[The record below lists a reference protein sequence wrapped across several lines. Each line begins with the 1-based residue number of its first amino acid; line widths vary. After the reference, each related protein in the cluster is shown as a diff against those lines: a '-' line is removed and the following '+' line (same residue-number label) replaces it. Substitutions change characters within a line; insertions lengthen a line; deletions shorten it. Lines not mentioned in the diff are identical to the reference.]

1 MQDEHET
8 GKNGVGVARLGAS
21 AHVECREP
29 EPGTDPGVSQVEPRD
44 RVCGVRTE
52 REIPLGGGRAE
63 GAGLR
68 QVEQGG
74 ARCSA
79 SLRAPVVRKNL
90 VRPVRP
96 GDADGIP
103 RCNIVTSVAITC
115 RKSLIQWWLKGSMSF
130 CGPQV
135 VSTPGA

>member
-1 MQDEHET
+1 MMCLRTSRSNWRTSMRIIQCKMSMKRAKRLGRFPMQDEHET
-8 GKNGVGVARLGAS
+8 GKNGVGAARLGAS

-63 GAGLR
+63 GAGPR

-79 SLRAPVVRKNL
+79 SLRGESD
-90 VRPVRP
+90 
-96 GDADGIP
+96 GDEHVADD
-103 RCNIVTSVAITC
+103 
-115 RKSLIQWWLKGSMSF
+115 
-130 CGPQV
+130 
-135 VSTPGA
+135 